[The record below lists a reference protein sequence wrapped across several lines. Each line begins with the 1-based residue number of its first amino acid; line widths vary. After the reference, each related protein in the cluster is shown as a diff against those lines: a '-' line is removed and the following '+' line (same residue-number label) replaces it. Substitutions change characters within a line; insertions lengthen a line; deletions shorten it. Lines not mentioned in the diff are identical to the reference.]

1 MSYRSKRTISNLAT
15 DTSKRLKKPTPPLV
29 SQSSTAA
36 NTATPPPPP
45 NEENDTSESKKLIKQ
60 LPPKGTHTSPQMP
73 SFSSKALIKWG
84 PFCPPSNGTHPE
96 TFNSNPQATKPLGSS
111 TDDGNQSSIK
121 TKSTTSKSET
131 IFSNKNI
138 GGNQM
143 PIGSSTTTFSRDN
156 NDRIAVKP
164 PDHVQQERIR
174 LTAQLQHQKNSVM
187 LHQRHENSRDTINM
201 RQEGGGKATYMQQEM
216 QESSRRT
223 TNMQQQGSNQ
233 TRDKSNNSKAFKT
246 RLSFKI
252 DGWTTEVEYDA
263 KEEVLTVDAN
273 GKIQFVSGS
282 IQPIDILGKSGV
294 KYYVEFNE
302 LHQPIRKGGH
312 ILVRFL
318 GSIAK
323 MAYYCPIGA
332 LTWHDV
338 EKNLKVQIVNKM
350 REHFIIPDDEVY
362 DTLAQQRIKKT
373 HEQHYD
379 LVPSGHSRSDWIK
392 LVDHW
397 FTPKGQRH
405 ARFNFKH
412 TQWVLIVM
420 QIFGLIMKLNMEKNG
435 LGRGLGKESH
445 EKGRK
450 LCCGHNHRRLF
461 SIALSSFSFISDAK
475 AKVDLLKLNNS
486 SSSSVDVEDEAFH
499 SLMNGGDI
507 PELPLGFGFGV
518 KKSDVYGV
526 RGILRKQGSRKVK
539 IRDLDVNASVSNT
552 NKTNEV
558 LKKENRELS
567 MKNDE
572 NTRTLKTVLTQFSQ
586 ILDSVRKGKAS
597 VELIDAAQSA
607 LHMAIPEVKYAASS
621 GDGATTETEDA
632 PTKSPH

>member
-1 MSYRSKRTISNLAT
+1 
-15 DTSKRLKKPTPPLV
+15 
-29 SQSSTAA
+29 
-36 NTATPPPPP
+36 
-45 NEENDTSESKKLIKQ
+45 
-60 LPPKGTHTSPQMP
+60 
-73 SFSSKALIKWG
+73 
-84 PFCPPSNGTHPE
+84 
-96 TFNSNPQATKPLGSS
+96 
-111 TDDGNQSSIK
+111 
-121 TKSTTSKSET
+121 
-131 IFSNKNI
+131 
-138 GGNQM
+138 
-143 PIGSSTTTFSRDN
+143 
-156 NDRIAVKP
+156 
-164 PDHVQQERIR
+164 
-174 LTAQLQHQKNSVM
+174 M

-201 RQEGGGKATYMQQEM
+201 QQEGGGKATYMQQEM

-223 TNMQQQGSNQ
+223 TNIQQQGSDQ
-233 TRDKSNNSKAFKT
+233 TRDKSNNSKTFKT

-252 DGWTTEVEYDA
+252 DGWPTEVEYDA

-273 GKIQFVSGS
+273 GKIQFLSGS
-282 IQPIDILGKSGV
+282 IQPIDILGNSGV

-362 DTLAQQRIKKT
+362 DTLAQQRVGKCWRHYKHELKKTFFQPDKKT

-397 FTPKGQRH
+397 FSPKGQ
-405 ARFNFKH
+405 K
-412 TQWVLIVM
+412 LS
-420 QIFGLIMKLNMEKNG
+420 QI
-435 LGRGLGKESH
+435 GKEARSLQFQAHTMGSNSYANLRADYEAEHGKKMGLVEAWEKSH
-445 EKGRK
+445 MRK
-450 LCCGHNHRRLF
+450 DG
-461 SIALSSFSFISDAK
+461 SFVAGTITEDFLSDAK

-486 SSSSVDVEDEAFH
+486 SSSSADVEDEAFH

-507 PELPLGFGFGV
+507 PERPQGFGFGV

-552 NKTNEV
+552 NNTNEV

-567 MKNDE
+567 NKNDE

-586 ILDSVRKGKAS
+586 ILDAVRKGKAS

-607 LHMAIPEVKYAASS
+607 LHMAIPEV
-621 GDGATTETEDA
+621 
-632 PTKSPH
+632 

>member
-1 MSYRSKRTISNLAT
+1 MNPIWK
-15 DTSKRLKKPTPPLV
+15 
-29 SQSSTAA
+29 
-36 NTATPPPPP
+36 
-45 NEENDTSESKKLIKQ
+45 
-60 LPPKGTHTSPQMP
+60 
-73 SFSSKALIKWG
+73 
-84 PFCPPSNGTHPE
+84 THPE

-111 TDDGNQSSIK
+111 IDDGKQSSIK

-131 IFSNKNI
+131 TFSNKNI
-138 GGNQM
+138 GGNQL
-143 PIGSSTTTFSRDN
+143 PIGSSTTAFSRDN

-201 RQEGGGKATYMQQEM
+201 QQEGCGKATYMQQEM

-223 TNMQQQGSNQ
+223 TNIQQQGSDQ
-233 TRDKSNNSKAFKT
+233 TRDKSNNSKTFKT

-252 DGWTTEVEYDA
+252 DGWPTEVEYDA

-282 IQPIDILGKSGV
+282 IQPIDILGNSGV

-332 LTWHDV
+332 LTWHDM

-362 DTLAQQRIKKT
+362 DTLAQQRVGKCWRHYKHELKKTFFQPDKKT

-397 FTPKGQRH
+397 FSPKGQKLSQIGKE
-405 ARFNFKH
+405 ARSLQFQAH
-412 TQWVLIVM
+412 TMGSNSYANLRADY
-420 QIFGLIMKLNMEKNG
+420 LNMEKKG
-435 LGRGLGKESH
+435 LVEAWEKSH
-445 EKGRK
+445 MRK
-450 LCCGHNHRRLF
+450 DG
-461 SIALSSFSFISDAK
+461 SFVAGTITEDFLSDAK

-486 SSSSVDVEDEAFH
+486 SSSSADVEDEAFH

-507 PELPLGFGFGV
+507 PERPQGFGFGE

-552 NKTNEV
+552 NNTNEV

-586 ILDSVRKGKAS
+586 ILDAVRKGKAS
-597 VELIDAAQSA
+597 VELIDAVQSA

-621 GDGATTETEDA
+621 GDGTTTETEDA

>member
-15 DTSKRLKKPTPPLV
+15 DASKCQKKPTPPVV

-45 NEENDTSESKKLIKQ
+45 NEANDTSESKKLIKQ

-73 SFSSKALIKWG
+73 SFSSKAPIKWG
-84 PFCPPSNGTHPE
+84 PFCPPGNGVPTTLSPSFGTDGVAGMNPIWKTHPE

-111 TDDGNQSSIK
+111 IDDGKQSSIK

-138 GGNQM
+138 GGNQL

-156 NDRIAVKP
+156 HDRIAVKP

-187 LHQRHENSRDTINM
+187 LHQRHENSRDTINIQ
-201 RQEGGGKATYMQQEM
+201 QEGGGKATYMQQEM

-223 TNMQQQGSNQ
+223 TNMQQQGSDQ
-233 TRDKSNNSKAFKT
+233 TRDKSNNSKTFKT

-252 DGWTTEVEYDA
+252 DGWPTEVEYDA

-282 IQPIDILGKSGV
+282 IQPIDILGNSGV

-302 LHQPIRKGGH
+302 LHQSIRKGGH

-323 MAYYCPIGA
+323 MAYYYPIGA

-362 DTLAQQRIKKT
+362 DTLAQQRVGKCWRHYKHELKKTFFQPDKQT

-379 LVPSGHSRSDWIK
+379 LMPSGHSRSNWIK

-397 FTPKGQRH
+397 FSPKGH
-405 ARFNFKH
+405 EAKH
-412 TQWVLIVM
+412 GKKM
-420 QIFGLIMKLNMEKNG
+420 GLVEAWEKSHMRKNG
-435 LGRGLGKESH
+435 
-445 EKGRK
+445 
-450 LCCGHNHRRLF
+450 
-461 SIALSSFSFISDAK
+461 SFVAGTITEDFLSDAK
-475 AKVDLLKLNNS
+475 AKVHLLKLNNS

-507 PELPLGFGFGV
+507 PERP
-518 KKSDVYGV
+518 
-526 RGILRKQGSRKVK
+526 QGSRKVK
-539 IRDLDVNASVSNT
+539 IRDLDANASVSNT

-567 MKNDE
+567 MKNVE

-586 ILDSVRKGKAS
+586 ILDAVRKGKAS
-597 VELIDAAQSA
+597 VELIDATQSA
-607 LHMAIPEVKYAASS
+607 LHMAIPE
-621 GDGATTETEDA
+621 
-632 PTKSPH
+632 

>member
-1 MSYRSKRTISNLAT
+1 MKTVEI
-15 DTSKRLKKPTPPLV
+15 PLIC
-29 SQSSTAA
+29 
-36 NTATPPPPP
+36 
-45 NEENDTSESKKLIKQ
+45 SKKVVGKLHICNKKCKKVAGGLQ
-60 LPPKGTHTSPQMP
+60 
-73 SFSSKALIKWG
+73 IY
-84 PFCPPSNGTHPE
+84 SN
-96 TFNSNPQATKPLGSS
+96 
-111 TDDGNQSSIK
+111 
-121 TKSTTSKSET
+121 
-131 IFSNKNI
+131 
-138 GGNQM
+138 
-143 PIGSSTTTFSRDN
+143 
-156 NDRIAVKP
+156 
-164 PDHVQQERIR
+164 
-174 LTAQLQHQKNSVM
+174 
-187 LHQRHENSRDTINM
+187 
-201 RQEGGGKATYMQQEM
+201 
-216 QESSRRT
+216 
-223 TNMQQQGSNQ
+223 
-233 TRDKSNNSKAFKT
+233 KSNNSKTFKT

-252 DGWTTEVEYDA
+252 DGWPTEVEYDA

-282 IQPIDILGKSGV
+282 IQPIDILGNSGV

-362 DTLAQQRIKKT
+362 DTLAQQRVGKCWRHYKHELKKTFFQPDKKT

-397 FTPKGQRH
+397 FSPKGQ
-405 ARFNFKH
+405 K
-412 TQWVLIVM
+412 LS
-420 QIFGLIMKLNMEKNG
+420 QI
-435 LGRGLGKESH
+435 GKEARSLQFQAHTMGSNSYANLRADYEAEHGKKMGLVEAWEKSH
-445 EKGRK
+445 MRK
-450 LCCGHNHRRLF
+450 DG
-461 SIALSSFSFISDAK
+461 SFVAGTITEDFLSDAK

-486 SSSSVDVEDEAFH
+486 SSSSADVEDEAFH

-507 PELPLGFGFGV
+507 PERPQGFGFG
-518 KKSDVYGV
+518 
-526 RGILRKQGSRKVK
+526 KQGSRKVK

-552 NKTNEV
+552 NNTNEV

-586 ILDSVRKGKAS
+586 ILDAVRKGKAS

-607 LHMAIPEVKYAASS
+607 LHMAIPEGEGGGCRSEAEGGGGGGASVSRAETAAAAVC
-621 GDGATTETEDA
+621 DGGACLCRPEAVVDC
-632 PTKSPH
+632 

>member
-15 DTSKRLKKPTPPLV
+15 DASKRQKKPTPPLV

-45 NEENDTSESKKLIKQ
+45 NEANDTSESKKLIKQ

-73 SFSSKALIKWG
+73 SFSSKAPIKWG
-84 PFCPPSNGTHPE
+84 PFCPPGNGVPTTLSPSFGTDGVAGMNPIWKTHPE

-111 TDDGNQSSIK
+111 IDDGKQSSIK

-138 GGNQM
+138 GGNQL

-201 RQEGGGKATYMQQEM
+201 QQEGGGKATYMQQEM

-223 TNMQQQGSNQ
+223 TNMQQQGSDQ
-233 TRDKSNNSKAFKT
+233 TRDKSNNSKTFKT

-252 DGWTTEVEYDA
+252 DGWPTEVEYDA
-263 KEEVLTVDAN
+263 KEEVLTLLLVLLVAA
-273 GKIQFVSGS
+273 GCCWFCWLLLLAAVVVSKLK
-282 IQPIDILGKSGV
+282 Q
-294 KYYVEFNE
+294 
-302 LHQPIRKGGH
+302 
-312 ILVRFL
+312 ILVLLVVLLAADASYFL
-318 GSIAK
+318 A
-323 MAYYCPIGA
+323 AVATCYW
-332 LTWHDV
+332 L
-338 EKNLKVQIVNKM
+338 LKLSQI
-350 REHFIIPDDEVY
+350 
-362 DTLAQQRIKKT
+362 
-373 HEQHYD
+373 
-379 LVPSGHSRSDWIK
+379 
-392 LVDHW
+392 
-397 FTPKGQRH
+397 
-405 ARFNFKH
+405 
-412 TQWVLIVM
+412 
-420 QIFGLIMKLNMEKNG
+420 
-435 LGRGLGKESH
+435 GKEARSLQFQAHTMGSNSYANLRADYEAEHGKKMGLVEAWEKSH
-445 EKGRK
+445 MRK
-450 LCCGHNHRRLF
+450 DG
-461 SIALSSFSFISDAK
+461 SFVAGTITEDFLSDAK

-507 PELPLGFGFGV
+507 PERPQGFGFGV

-586 ILDSVRKGKAS
+586 ILDTVRKGKAS

-607 LHMAIPEVKYAASS
+607 LHMAIPESRSCQQQQCVMVVRVCADQKLL
-621 GDGATTETEDA
+621 
-632 PTKSPH
+632 